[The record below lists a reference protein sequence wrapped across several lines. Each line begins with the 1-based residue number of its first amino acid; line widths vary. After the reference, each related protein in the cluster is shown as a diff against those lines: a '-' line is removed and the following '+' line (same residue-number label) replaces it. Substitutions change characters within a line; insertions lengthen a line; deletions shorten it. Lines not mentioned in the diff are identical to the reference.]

1 MQSAGITALSMLIST
16 HVHLDKLLLVRRNN
30 EFESDFI
37 YQIDKDN
44 KSAIEMTNMSFRFF
58 NSSSFFYE
66 NMLDFEKNKH
76 YVITGENGSGKS
88 TLLGILAGVLHPT
101 SGSAVKNS
109 DKIGYIGDS
118 PSLKILSEKIGTSK

>member
-1 MQSAGITALSMLIST
+1 MQSVGSMNSALSMLIST

-44 KSAIEMTNMSFRFF
+44 KSAIKMTNMSFRFF

-66 NMLDFEKNKH
+66 NISLDFEKNKH

-88 TLLGILAGVLHPT
+88 TLLGILAGALHPT

-109 DKIGYIGDS
+109 DKIGYIGAT
-118 PSLKILSEKIGTSK
+118 PLILEDTLEKI

>member
-1 MQSAGITALSMLIST
+1 MLKEKVCIFRYKFNNSKFCCGFFFFTYFSFRNQQDNLNFEFIGITLRLMQSVGSMNSALSMLIST

-44 KSAIEMTNMSFRFF
+44 KSAIKMTNMSFRFF

-66 NMLDFEKNKH
+66 NISLDFEKIN
-76 YVITGENGSGKS
+76 IM
-88 TLLGILAGVLHPT
+88 
-101 SGSAVKNS
+101 
-109 DKIGYIGDS
+109 
-118 PSLKILSEKIGTSK
+118 